1 MLVHDFLTQVL
12 GAYMEKH
19 GREKYNDHI
28 LYGGMTFRE
37 LHLFTFVDEKTK
49 ALSCLWSY
57 NQTHTVNLV

>member
-1 MLVHDFLTQVL
+1 MLVHDFLTQAL

-49 ALSCLWSY
+49 ALSCL
-57 NQTHTVNLV
+57 